1 MFQRYSKQREAV
13 YNLLSATDTHPT
25 ADWIYA
31 EAKKVIPDISIATVY
46 RNLRELVRNGMAKV
60 VMTGDDKEHFDADV
74 RSHPHFVCRRCGK
87 VIDVETVGETKLA
100 AAGHEVTG
108 CDTTFFGICAECT
121 KKGGNHHG

>member
-46 RNLRELVRNGMAKV
+46 RNLRELVRNGMAKSIS
-60 VMTGDDKEHFDADV
+60 TPTCV
-74 RSHPHFVCRRCGK
+74 RTRTLC
-87 VIDVETVGETKLA
+87 A
-100 AAGHEVTG
+100 AA
-108 CDTTFFGICAECT
+108 AAR
-121 KKGGNHHG
+121 